1 MNQNALAAEI
11 AGATPKLLISPRVGE
26 MGGSPEG
33 GAVPL
38 ASQFGLPANDTGGRS
53 TLPPSALL
61 GISPTWGE
69 IGSVNAFAISAESAG
84 DVAARD
90 RLLDRAMKPNW
101 RRKSS
106 EKIRRGR
113 LPALALVARD
123 EAGAVVGTVRLW
135 NVALGAATPSHR
147 GALLLGPLAVDPSIR
162 SAGLG
167 GALMRAAI
175 TDARAGGYGA
185 IVLVGDP
192 EYYARFGFS
201 AQKTGELAMPGP
213 FETHRLLALEL
224 DPGALDG
231 AQGVIRPTGVAAG
244 RKLEKAA

>member
-1 MNQNALAAEI
+1 MPGEGAAI
-11 AGATPKLLISPRVGE
+11 
-26 MGGSPEG
+26 
-33 GAVPL
+33 
-38 ASQFGLPANDTGGRS
+38 
-53 TLPPSALL
+53 
-61 GISPTWGE
+61 
-69 IGSVNAFAISAESAG
+69 AISLETAG
-84 DVAARD
+84 DVAPRD

-113 LPALALVARD
+113 QAALALVARD

-135 NVALGAATPSHR
+135 NVGWDIAAGEGGPAGRCADGT
-147 GALLLGPLAVDPSIR
+147 ALLLGPLAVDPPIR
-162 SAGLG
+162 SAGIG

-175 TDARAGGYGA
+175 VEAQRRGHGA

-201 AQKTGELAMPGP
+201 AQKTGALAMPGP
-213 FETHRLLALEL
+213 FEKRRLLALEL
-224 DPGALDG
+224 APRALDG
-231 AQGVIRPTGVAAG
+231 AHGVIRPTG